1 VKLFKRVRLKYI
13 INQEEAM
20 KKKESVKSGS
30 RKNNKKSAKAKGN
43 LNLKKLYLK
52 TKELCK
58 VTFRLPKE
66 AAPEADQVTLVG
78 DFNQWDTN
86 ETPMQKL
93 KNGDFK
99 VTLELACEQEYKF
112 RYLIDNSQW
121 ENDWQADKYTP
132 NGFGTDDSIV
142 II

>member
-1 VKLFKRVRLKYI
+1 MKR
-13 INQEEAM
+13 
-20 KKKESVKSGS
+20 KKAASSGNRS
-30 RKNNKKSAKAKGN
+30 KIGKKSAKANGN
-43 LNLKKLYLK
+43 SGLKKLYLK
-52 TKELCK
+52 TKEFCK

-66 AAPEADQVTLVG
+66 AVQEASQVTLVG

-99 VTLELACEQEYKF
+99 VTLELACDQEYKF
-112 RYLIDNSQW
+112 RYLIDNTQW

-132 NGFGTDDSIV
+132 NGFGSDDSIV

>member
-1 VKLFKRVRLKYI
+1 MKR
-13 INQEEAM
+13 
-20 KKKESVKSGS
+20 KKEAAAGNSS
-30 RKNNKKSAKAKGN
+30 KNEKKSAKGSAQFS
-43 LNLKKLYLK
+43 LKKLYLK
-52 TKELCK
+52 TKSLCK
-58 VTFRLPKE
+58 VTFRLPRE
-66 AAPEADQVTLVG
+66 AAPEATQVTIVG

-86 ETPMQKL
+86 DTPMQKL

-99 VTLELACEQEYKF
+99 VTLELASENEYKF

-132 NGFGTDDSIV
+132 NGFGSDDSIV

>member
-1 VKLFKRVRLKYI
+1 
-13 INQEEAM
+13 M

-52 TKELCK
+52 TKELCQ